1 MTSGK
6 LEPQLPDWRFVL
18 RWVVAVAIGHTA
30 GQIVAKWFAPPDDSF
45 LFYPLV
51 VLSGVVIGGAI
62 GLAQSW
68 ALRNCGYRFSHW
80 VLASSLGWTIGAVI
94 SLGAIQLANDA
105 WLALGLP
112 FVGAGTGLAAAQWI
126 LLRRRVQHAGWWV
139 GMNVLALI
147 IGAGALMMLVNLA
160 LSGYDLSR
168 FSNLFGGV
176 LLLTW
181 IITGMVLAGLLK
193 HPLPFDQSSV
203 TGTQ

>member
-1 MTSGK
+1 MAPGK
-6 LEPQLPDWRFVL
+6 LAPQIPDWRFVL
-18 RWVVAVAIGHTA
+18 SWVVAVTIGHTA
-30 GQIVAKWFAPPDDSF
+30 GQMVAKMFAPQDDSL
-45 LFYPLV
+45 LFYPLAI
-51 VLSGVVIGGAI
+51 LSAIVIGGAI

-68 ALRNCGYRFSHW
+68 ILRSWGYRFRHW
-80 VLASSLGWTIGAVI
+80 TLASSLGWTIGAVI

-105 WLALGLP
+105 WLAMGLP

-147 IGAGALMMLVNLA
+147 IGSGALMLLVNLA